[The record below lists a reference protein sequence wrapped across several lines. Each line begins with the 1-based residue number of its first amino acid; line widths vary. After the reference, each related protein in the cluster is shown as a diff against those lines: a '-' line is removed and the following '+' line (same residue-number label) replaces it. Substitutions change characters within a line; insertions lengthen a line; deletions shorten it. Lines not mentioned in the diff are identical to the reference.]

1 MRGKGTESADKL
13 ASSTTYN
20 AMEVQLGFNNNDLS
34 DIYNQLYNHPVVG
47 IGWYAATFHQDIIG
61 SPNALYYF
69 TELPLYSEKNRKLSM
84 SFFAGIG
91 ISYNF
96 NPYDS
101 VTNPTNV
108 YIGTELNSY
117 VNFGI
122 SMGYR
127 ISPKWVTDISLGLK
141 HFSNGS
147 VKLPNYGIN
156 IIPLSIGLTY
166 KPKGFVPY
174 AAERNV
180 PQFIKNNQLNFA
192 VIAAVKNYEIGE
204 PSYLKAAISVNWLR
218 MFTYK
223 YRLGVGLDIFY
234 SAQPESENQT
244 STTFSNSMSYALVAS
259 GEWVLNKHF
268 YFPFGLGFYLKHNE
282 SNDERCSYYERI
294 GIRYRFCN
302 YLFAG
307 VTIKAHKEVADI
319 FEWTVG
325 YTLHHDPNKY

>member
-20 AMEVQLGFNNNDLS
+20 GMEVQMGFINNDQS
-34 DIYNQLYNHPVVG
+34 DVYNQLYNHPVFG
-47 IGWYAATFHQDIIG
+47 FGWYASTFHQDIIG
-61 SPNALYYF
+61 NPNAFYYF
-69 TELPLYSEKNRKLSM
+69 TKLPLYSEKNRKLSM
-84 SFFAGIG
+84 SFFAGLG
-91 ISYNF
+91 ISFNF

-127 ISPKWVTDISLGLK
+127 ISPKWVTDISLGFK

-147 VKLPNYGIN
+147 VKLPNFGIN

-174 AAERNV
+174 AGERNV
-180 PQFIKNNQLNFA
+180 PQFIKNNQVNIA

-204 PSYLKAAISVNWLR
+204 PSYLKAAVSVNWLR
-218 MFTYK
+218 MFNYK

-244 STTFSNSMSYALVAS
+244 STTFSNSMSYAVVAS
-259 GEWVLNKHF
+259 GEWVLNKHV
-268 YFPFGLGFYLKHNE
+268 YFPFGLGFYLKRNE
-282 SNDERCSYYERI
+282 SNDERSSYYERI

-302 YLFAG
+302 HLFAG
-307 VTIKAHKEVADI
+307 VTIKAHKDVADI

-325 YTLHHDPNKY
+325 YTLHRDLNKY